1 MVILHTQTKA
11 TPQDHGSDSCCVA
24 SLMAL
29 IFLAKNFGLLTKYVC
44 VENCF

>member
-11 TPQDHGSDSCCVA
+11 TLQDHGSDSCCVA

-29 IFLAKNFGLLTKYVC
+29 IFLAKILVYLLSTC
-44 VENCF
+44 V